1 MPVDRALRVES
12 NEDLGASHFLMTL
25 GAPDDVP
32 AWQPGQFAMITVGPR
47 PHQHDPLLRRPF
59 SIFNACGSPRGGLQI
74 LYEIMGR
81 GTAMLATARA
91 GDLLECLAPLG
102 NGFAPPRQPGDK
114 LLLVAGG
121 IGLGLAAPARPRRA
135 GPQARAPVVLYGCR
149 TAAEPGRHRA
159 HAQVRHPD
167 AGHHRRRQRGAARA
181 GDRSSG
187 FLPRRAGLRRGLLE
201 SLCACGPTAMMRATA
216 GVCAQRGV
224 RCHVSLESTMACGF
238 GVCVGCVVGSRERP
252 PTARCA
258 TGGSAS
264 RGRSSSAAEIAW

>member
-74 LYEIMGR
+74 LYRSWAEAPR
-81 GTAMLATARA
+81 CSPRRAPATFWSASRRWAMASRP
-91 GDLLECLAPLG
+91 G
-102 NGFAPPRQPGDK
+102 QPGDK

-121 IGLGLAAPARPRRA
+121 IGSASLHPLALAERTT
-135 GPQARAPVVLYGCR
+135 GQAPVVLYGCR
-149 TAAEPGRHRA
+149 TAASQAGIEPTRRCGIQT
-159 HAQVRHPD
+159 QVITD
-167 AGHHRRRQRGAARA
+167 DGSAG
-181 GDRSSG
+181 
-187 FLPRRAGLRRGLLE
+187 RRGLVTNLLD
-201 SLCACGPTAMMRATA
+201 SFLAGQGSAAGSSIVCACGPTAMMRATA

-238 GVCVGCVVGSRERP
+238 GVCVGCVVGSREQP

-258 TGGSAS
+258 TGRSAS
-264 RGRSSSAAEIAW
+264 RGQSSSTTEIAW